1 MDTDHT
7 YISMEAEWLPGHD
20 CRDDHDDKAILTNL
34 ISSIIYGNFYT
45 ESVSSTAAT
54 KKGKIYHEAI
64 TTAAASLASYHVTFS
79 YSSDINS
86 AR

>member
-7 YISMEAEWLPGHD
+7 YISMEAEWLPEHD
-20 CRDDHDDKAILTNL
+20 ECDDHDDKAILKNI

-54 KKGKIYHEAI
+54 KSKIYHEAI